1 MASDPCNSITDPESR
16 RSGSARVIARL
27 AAAAL
32 AVGIAVAPGPA
43 SADQGGISF
52 WLPGTFGS
60 LAAVPGT
67 PGWALGTIY
76 YHSSVE
82 AGGNVAAS
90 RAIRLGNRTTNLT
103 VNLSANL
110 DANANLMIFA
120 PGYTFETPVLG
131 GRLSVN
137 MLAIV
142 GRSEA
147 NIDATIV
154 GALGP
159 IGFAASRSVGDSLF
173 SYGDLFPQVLLKWN
187 QGVNN
192 YMVYGMMNLPVGDYE
207 PNRLVNLGLG
217 HWAIDGGVG
226 YTYFNPQT
234 GYEFSVVTG
243 LTYNFINPYLDYQ
256 NGVDWHLDWGASRFL
271 SKQFHIGL
279 VGYAYQ
285 QLTGDSGAGATFG
298 PFKSRVFG
306 IGPQMG
312 YLFPVGDMQGYLN
325 LKGYGEFGAKNRP
338 EGWNLWLTFAVS
350 PAAHPAP
357 QPPLRR
363 RF

>member
-1 MASDPCNSITDPESR
+1 MGGPRA
-16 RSGSARVIARL
+16 IARL
-27 AAAAL
+27 SAAAL
-32 AVGIAVAPGPA
+32 AVGIALAPSPA

-52 WLPGTFGS
+52 WLPGSFGS
-60 LAAVPGT
+60 LAAVPSA

-82 AGGNVAAS
+82 ADGNVAAS
-90 RAIRLGNRTTNLT
+90 RAIRLGNRVTNLT
-103 VNLSANL
+103 VNLNANL
-110 DANANLMIFA
+110 DANADLMFFA
-120 PGYTFETPVLG
+120 PGYTFATPVLG
-131 GRLSVN
+131 GVLTVN

-147 NIDATIV
+147 NIDATIA

-159 IGFAASRSVGDSLF
+159 IGFAASRSIGDSLF
-173 SYGDLFPQVLLKWN
+173 SYGDLFPQVTLKWN
-187 QGVNN
+187 QGVHN

-256 NGVDWHLDWGASRFL
+256 NGVSWHLDWGASRFL

-285 QLTGDSGAGATFG
+285 QITGDSGAGATFG

-306 IGPQMG
+306 VGPQMG

-350 PAAHPAP
+350 PVAHPAP
-357 QPPLRR
+357 RPPLRS